1 MRIRKRIIAF
11 LLSVLMVISLLP
23 VQAWAE
29 EYTLILYKNYDERD
43 VDIFDKKVCS
53 SYKLPKLE
61 REGFTHTKWCSIRDS
76 KIATDGDKTY
86 EIGETVSLTGDLTL
100 FAQWENLTKKITLK
114 PNEPNGGTGKDV
126 NVNVTK
132 GEKYILPTIE
142 QCGFANE
149 GFYFLGWTKSKDGDV
164 AYKPGDK
171 ITINKDT
178 TLYAVWGC
186 KVTLNP
192 NGSTGDEKTY
202 YVRKGSEYVLP
213 TKEQC
218 GFVYDRFG
226 LKWTTDLDLG
236 SIYGPGDKVKISN
249 DTTFY
254 ATWANACLDDIPP
267 SDGGY
272 IYFAG
277 IRWRVI
283 GQNAKATDALLIS
296 AEVLDGYKLWEDAKQ
311 YCETLFDGNTAF
323 TAKEKPSVK
332 FTTQKDRD
340 IVEIILGKKYTYQ
353 RVDLKGSRLFL
364 LSCYEANNYFKN
376 DNDRM
381 PGNWWLRSPYNGT
394 SHPQAGCVDEYG
406 PISRDSLSQSQSG
419 ARPAFVLDLQSVL
432 FTSAATDG
440 KYSDPVDGSSFGT
453 FRDGGTGDKKLTL
466 LDSSRN
472 GFTASVGG
480 SVNATATS
488 GGKIEI
494 IYNNAETG
502 TDEHVSAMLCDS
514 DGDIIGYASAVADS
528 DGADTWSLTLP
539 SIADGT
545 YTLKVLSEQQN
556 GDKKTDYASPA
567 TGISFKVSDGKITM
581 TKEYTPKAIFTATGP
596 DSGKLSMLEAGAK
609 YIVSGAG
616 LGNTGEEITA
626 GTDGTYE
633 FASGL
638 SAGILNIVKK
648 SSSPLTLDSDPQT
661 IEITKALKTT
671 GIGKTDC
678 TSSSNND
685 GTITGVD
692 ASMEYRKSGA
702 SGWTAIT
709 GSTVT
714 NLTSGTYLVRTKAA
728 EQALASESISL
739 TIEEY
744 KATPAP
750 VKYPVTVNFGDGDK
764 EYSEGDSVTITA
776 DAPGEGK
783 LFQEWTGTEGLTF
796 TYGNKD
802 SATAIFTM
810 PARAVTVTAT
820 YKDKKAEDPV
830 ITPPTAKK
838 LTFTGE
844 AQELVDPGTV
854 KGGTMYY
861 ALGDESGATETYSKA
876 VPKARDAGN
885 YTVYYKVTGDDGYNN
900 IPARGISV
908 TIKKASDKT
917 LSDITQKRNKGITGI
932 EVPIDASIPKDA
944 GVVSGYALDSEVSA
958 TGSVKINNAKVSP
971 EGVVTADLSDG
982 EDGDTITI
990 PIKVTAN
997 NYDCTLSIIIALNNK
1012 KDPEF
1017 TAPKAKA
1024 GLVYDGTEQE
1034 LVTKGSVTGEGEMQY
1049 VLDDEEGIYSTD
1061 LPTGKDAL
1069 NYTVYYRIPES
1080 STVNGVDPTP
1090 VNVAIARKAVKVKA
1104 EDKTKEKGSVDPS
1117 FTALIDGLVDGEKES
1132 LISFTLS
1139 REDGEEPGT
1148 YVITPSGD
1156 KEQGNYTVTYETGIL
1171 TIEEKETPKPEKQS
1185 QELKFTES
1193 RVILKIGDEFT
1204 NTLSGAKTAVSFKSS
1219 DEAVASV
1226 GDDGKV
1232 TAVAEGTTTIMA
1244 EACETD
1250 EYYAGSAEFTIT
1262 VEEKKEEK
1270 KEEEKDEPEKKPD
1283 KVPFTTEGEFYAST
1297 EDNFAAESGSG
1308 KITGL
1313 VLDFSRISESS
1324 VAPSDLKMTTIS
1336 GSRFT
1341 TKAALKDKK
1350 SFKADKGIKV
1360 KVNKNTLIPA
1370 ITVKKSGSVTL
1381 EMSDGNSFTI
1391 AFRAEKPKAVKKEK
1405 QQRQGSGQIT
1415 KTISDLFGTSIDSG
1429 ELTATGNA
1437 EVYGNSAIID
1447 TAEKG
1452 SIKFRYKYL
1461 NKIYKMTVKVK

>member
-1 MRIRKRIIAF
+1 MMKIRKRIIAF

-29 EYTLILYKNYDERD
+29 GYTLRLWDNYNGG
-43 VDIFDKKVCS
+43 S
-53 SYKLPKLE
+53 TLPTEITGITTYELPRLE
-61 REGFTHTKWCSIRDS
+61 RNNYTHTKWCTE
-76 KIATDGDKTY
+76 TDPGTGGTVYNIGD
-86 EIGETVSLTGDLTL
+86 TVTLTNDMELY
-100 FAQWENLTKKITLK
+100 AIWEKNYWTVTLK
-114 PNEPNGGTGKDV
+114 PNGGTGNNV
-126 NVNVTK
+126 NDNVTK
-132 GEKYILPTIE
+132 GEKYILPTAE
-142 QCGFANE
+142 QCGFAYE
-149 GFYFLGWTKSKDGDV
+149 GGYLIGWATSEDGDA

-171 ITINKDT
+171 ITINRNT
-178 TLYAVWGC
+178 TFYAVWGY
-186 KVTLNP
+186 KVSLNP
-192 NGSTGDEKTY
+192 NGGTGGEKTY
-202 YVRKGSEYVLP
+202 IVCKESNYVLP
-213 TKEQC
+213 TIEEC
-218 GFVYDRFG
+218 GFVYDEFCALR
-226 LKWTTDLDLG
+226 WATDPNGKD
-236 SIYGPGDKVKISN
+236 SYRPGDKVEITDN
-249 DTTFY
+249 MTFY
-254 ATWANACLDDIPP
+254 AVWIRGSAVINDITPLKKHREKY
-267 SDGGY
+267 Y
-272 IYFAG
+272 IG
-277 IRWRVI
+277 DVCWRTI
-283 GQNAKATDALLIS
+283 GLNDNKVLLIS
-296 AEVLDGYKLWEDAKQ
+296 YGVLG
-311 YCETLFDGNTAF
+311 GNMMWSK
-323 TAKEKPSVK
+323 AKEYCTTVFNNFTYVEKSSVIS
-332 FTTQKDRD
+332 TTKKDDPAYD
-340 IVEIILGKKYTYQ
+340 IYNSEGLNNA
-353 RVDLKGSRLFL
+353 DLFL
-364 LSCYEANNYFKN
+364 LSASEAEAYFLNNG
-376 DNDRM
+376 DRI
-381 PGNWWLRSPYNGT
+381 PDTDGWGILGSWWLRSSSRNGRYYFGAVGKNGT
-394 SHPQAGCVDEYG
+394 LVDDYKYN
-406 PISRDSLSQSQSG
+406 DNG

-432 FTSAATDG
+432 FTSAATGG

-453 FRDGGTGDKKLTL
+453 FRDGDPEEKKLTL
-466 LDSSRN
+466 IDTLEDSARKN
-472 GFTASVGG
+472 FTASC
-480 SVNATATS
+480 S
-488 GGKIEI
+488 GASGKTIDIE
-494 IYNNAETG
+494 YSGAVTG
-502 TDEHVSAMLCDS
+502 EKEYVSAIICDAS
-514 DGDIIGYASAVADS
+514 GSILKYASKTPGTNGSGTWTMTLPDLADGD
-528 DGADTWSLTLP
+528 
-539 SIADGT
+539 
-545 YTLKVLSEQQN
+545 YTLKVFSEQQN

-567 TGISFKVSDGKITM
+567 TEFLLKISNGEIAQV
-581 TKEYTPKAIFTATGP
+581 KEQTPKAIFTATGH
-596 DSGKLSMLEAGAK
+596 DSGSLSSLIAGAK
-609 YIVSGAG
+609 YTVSGAG
-616 LGNTGEEITA
+616 LGMTAVEITA
-626 GTDGTYE
+626 EADGTYDI
-633 FASGL
+633 ASGL
-638 SAGILNIVKK
+638 SAGNLYVVKK
-648 SSSPLTLDSDPQT
+648 GSALTSDSAPQT
-661 IEITKALKTT
+661 IGTTKASEPA
-671 GIGKTDC
+671 GVGKTDC
-678 TSSSNND
+678 RSSANND
-685 GTITGVD
+685 GTLTGVN

-844 AQELVDPGTV
+844 AQELVDPGTL

-885 YTVYYKVTGDDGYNN
+885 YTVYYKVTGEDGYNN

-944 GVVSGYALDSEVSA
+944 GVVSGYALDFEVSA

-982 EDGDTITI
+982 ADGDTITI

-1049 VLDDEEGIYSTD
+1049 VLDDEDGIYSTD

-1104 EDKTKEKGSVDPS
+1104 EDKTKEKGSADPS

-1171 TIEEKETPKPEKQS
+1171 TIEEK
-1185 QELKFTES
+1185 
-1193 RVILKIGDEFT
+1193 
-1204 NTLSGAKTAVSFKSS
+1204 
-1219 DEAVASV
+1219 
-1226 GDDGKV
+1226 
-1232 TAVAEGTTTIMA
+1232 
-1244 EACETD
+1244 
-1250 EYYAGSAEFTIT
+1250 
-1262 VEEKKEEK
+1262 KEEP
-1270 KEEEKDEPEKKPD
+1270 EPGPAERKPD

-1324 VAPSDLKMTTIS
+1324 IAPSDLKMTAIS

-1341 TKAALKDKK
+1341 TKAELKDKK

-1360 KVNKNTLIPA
+1360 KVNKSTLIPA

-1405 QQRQGSGQIT
+1405 QQRQGSGKIT

-1452 SIKFRYKYL
+1452 SIKIQYKYL
-1461 NKIYKMTVKVK
+1461 NKKYKMTVKVK